1 MRKLNNTLYV
11 TSPDRYLALE
21 GETVVILEQSEKI
34 GQFPLHNLEGI
45 VTFGHTG
52 ASPGLMAAC
61 AKRQIALTF
70 LSPNGRFLA
79 GIAGE
84 TKGNVLLRRQ
94 QYRIADRESEKTNY
108 AHSFLLGKIFN
119 ARWVIE
125 RTLRDH
131 APRVD
136 AARLKVVSG
145 ELWNSLRALE
155 TANDTDSIRGI
166 EGKAAAQYFS
176 VFDEMIL
183 QQKDSFYFRGR
194 SRRPPMDNVNA
205 MLSFIYVILS
215 RECAAAL
222 ETVGLDPYVGFLHT
236 DRPGR
241 ASLATDL
248 LEEMRAPIADRF
260 VLGLINLRQVK
271 DSGFDREESGAVR
284 MTDDQ
289 RKIILTE
296 WQKHKQEIIT
306 HPFLGEKI
314 EWGLVPYAQALLL
327 ARTIRGDLDT
337 YPPFMWK

>member
-21 GETVVILEQSEKI
+21 GETVLVLEQSERI
-34 GQFPLHNLEGI
+34 AQFPLHNLEGI
-45 VTFGHTG
+45 VTFGHAG

-61 AKRQIALTF
+61 ASRQIALTF
-70 LSPNGRFLA
+70 LSPGGRFLA
-79 GIAGE
+79 SVTGE

-94 QYRIADRESEKTNY
+94 QYRIADHEAERTAY
-108 AHSFLLGKIFN
+108 ARSFLTGKLFN

-131 APRVD
+131 AQRVD
-136 AARLKVVSG
+136 AARMKAASG
-145 ELWNSLRALE
+145 ALWNSLRALE
-155 TANDTDSIRGI
+155 TAADTDALRGI
-166 EGKAAAQYFS
+166 EGEAAARYFS

-183 QQKDSFYFRGR
+183 QQKDAFYFRSR

-205 MLSFIYVILS
+205 LLSFVYVILS

-248 LEEMRAPIADRF
+248 LEELRAPVADRF

-296 WQKHKQEIIT
+296 WQNRKQEIIT
-306 HPFLGEKI
+306 HPFLEEKI

-327 ARTIRGDLDT
+327 ARTIRGDLDA